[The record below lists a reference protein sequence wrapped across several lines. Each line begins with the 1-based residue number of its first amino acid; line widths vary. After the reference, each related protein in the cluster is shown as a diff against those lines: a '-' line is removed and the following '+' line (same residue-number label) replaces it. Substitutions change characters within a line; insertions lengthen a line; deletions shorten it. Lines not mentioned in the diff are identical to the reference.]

1 MVLTVLAATLVM
13 TIAYVIYT
21 LFGLSILITT
31 VMMSIFTVGFFVT
44 ECYLA
49 HDIDKSIPGLST
61 LKDGSYLVRTVVF
74 LAMILSSVI
83 FCITACSYFS
93 DDILYFGLL
102 GMVVYLSYGFC
113 CGYSDSL
120 THQFL
125 LGYGIIQFLF
135 EGVLV
140 LVALLLGMRLDFLP
154 FIMAVA
160 VGVILA
166 LIRAFSFGDMLLFLG
181 AVFLE
186 TYLWNGTCALFVSL
200 CGIFFACLFCSI
212 RILFEKLISKK
223 VQFINYLGK
232 GGYVRFSLELV
243 MGQAVSMCIM
253 SGFVALA
260 LL

>member
-140 LVALLLGMRLDFLP
+140 LVALIMGMRLDLWP
-154 FIMAVA
+154 FTIAIA
-160 VGVILA
+160 IGVTLT

-186 TYLWNGTCALFVSL
+186 TYLWNGACALCVSF
-200 CGIFFACLFCSI
+200 CGLFFACLFCAI
-212 RILFEKLISKK
+212 RILFEKLINKK
-223 VQFINYLGK
+223 VQSIRYLGK

-243 MGQAVSMCIM
+243 AGQAVAMCIM
-253 SGFVALA
+253 SGVLA
-260 LL
+260 WTLL